1 MAITNFAGQIYN
13 KFDSILKE
21 LKTTNS
27 EGNNPK
33 KFSGGGLLTRNMGST
48 FGGEDV
54 AGMDM
59 KESQLIIPIRA
70 MQEIRKRRIK
80 KNGIS

>member
-1 MAITNFAGQIYN
+1 
-13 KFDSILKE
+13 
-21 LKTTNS
+21 
-27 EGNNPK
+27 
-33 KFSGGGLLTRNMGST
+33 
-48 FGGEDV
+48 
-54 AGMDM
+54 MDM

>member
-13 KFDSILKE
+13 KFDSIIKE
-21 LKTTNS
+21 L
-27 EGNNPK
+27 EDNNNESNKPN

-48 FGGEDV
+48 FDSEDIT
-54 AGMDM
+54 GMDV

-80 KNGIS
+80 